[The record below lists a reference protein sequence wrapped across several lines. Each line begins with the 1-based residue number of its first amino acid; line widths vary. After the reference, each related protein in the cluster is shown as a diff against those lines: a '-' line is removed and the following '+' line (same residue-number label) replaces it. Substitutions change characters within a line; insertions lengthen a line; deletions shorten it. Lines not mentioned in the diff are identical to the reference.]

1 MYETMTR
8 FLPGYVLEGENRR
21 RERDLKAE
29 VTKFLNAHREYQLPK
44 AKIPVPGTDSSLL
57 DGKEVVGMLQSAS
70 RGEVPSLL

>member
-8 FLPGYVLEGENRR
+8 FLPGYVLEGENKR

-29 VTKFLNAHREYQLPK
+29 VTKFLNDHGEYQLPEGK
-44 AKIPVPGTDSSLL
+44 TPAPGTNSSLL
-57 DGKEVVGMLQSAS
+57 DGREVAGMLKSAS